1 MCPSLN
7 HHCSQGDGTCGLARL
22 RSHGPGTG
30 LDSYDLSLG
39 EGWVLKE
46 STDVDAKRRKKGCWV
61 NTKVALSPHG
71 KAHSRNSAAC
81 SLCFGA
87 EGNQPQIMVLRWAWG
102 KYQSISDCHFRKS
115 LSIYNSSF
123 FLARVLGQ

>member
-7 HHCSQGDGTCGLARL
+7 HHCSQEDGTCGLARL

-61 NTKVALSPHG
+61 DTSPDGIPAKPRASTLWPYLH
-71 KAHSRNSAAC
+71 
-81 SLCFGA
+81 
-87 EGNQPQIMVLRWAWG
+87 
-102 KYQSISDCHFRKS
+102 SISSELLCTPNFSIIISFHSSELLPLQFPPSGMS
-115 LSIYNSSF
+115 LLHLEKI
-123 FLARVLGQ
+123 